1 MSGLSSLLSM
11 WRSLLAV
18 ALVAAACT
26 PAERA
31 DSTTSTTAGNT
42 TISTQTPPSTVSPA
56 PTTTTTTMAT
66 TTTSAPTT
74 TTTIGL
80 EGSWAEL
87 PLVTVSFGALGWWDG
102 SSWIDAETE
111 GELPIDGEEDYQV
124 VRLGEVAMTTGGAQ
138 TVVCDPLGLIGAELA
153 DPELLGEFPGPIGV
167 AISAPW
173 DVQPHLFQEI
183 PDDGSYAGFAAELLS
198 DRGLDVANPQIK
210 QLFRTDLEGD
220 GVNEVLVVAEDVP
233 PNFLM
238 EPGDYSIAFMR
249 KVVNGEVET
258 AVLHETV
265 ALDEDDTFAGGHS
278 FAGAGDL
285 NNDGKMELIANSAYF
300 EGFNVT
306 VWEYIN
312 DDLGLTM
319 VLETGCG
326 V

>member
-1 MSGLSSLLSM
+1 M
-11 WRSLLAV
+11 WRFLLAV
-18 ALVAAACT
+18 TLVAAACS
-26 PAERA
+26 PAETA
-31 DSTTSTTAGNT
+31 DSTISTTARIT
-42 TISTQTPPSTVSPA
+42 TTTTQTSPSTELPGPS
-56 PTTTTTTMAT
+56 TTTTTTVAK

-80 EGSWAEL
+80 EGNWAQQ

-102 SSWIDAETE
+102 SSWIDAEAE

-124 VRLGEVAMTTGGAQ
+124 VRLGDVSRTTGGAQ
-138 TVVCDPLGLIGAELA
+138 TVVCEPLGLIGVELA
-153 DPELLGEFPGPIGV
+153 DAELLGEFPGPIGV
-167 AISAPW
+167 AVSAPW
-173 DVQPHLFQEI
+173 DVQPYLFQEI

-285 NNDGKMELIANSAYF
+285 NNDGKMELIANSAFF